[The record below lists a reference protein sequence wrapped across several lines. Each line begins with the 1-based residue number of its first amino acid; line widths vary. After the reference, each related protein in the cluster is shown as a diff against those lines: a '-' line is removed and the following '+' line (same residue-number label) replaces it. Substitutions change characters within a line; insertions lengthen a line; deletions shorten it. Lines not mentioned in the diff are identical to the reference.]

1 MPHTENK
8 NILLA
13 GFFLQVLSFNKT
25 GRKCEWEM
33 SKIPIRQKG
42 ASWMRMEG
50 NHHKESRLSNWDC
63 LRMIVL
69 PQYPRNHVEKHGER
83 KSWKEPGGR
92 GGEGDNT

>member
-1 MPHTENK
+1 
-8 NILLA
+8 
-13 GFFLQVLSFNKT
+13 
-25 GRKCEWEM
+25 
-33 SKIPIRQKG
+33 
-42 ASWMRMEG
+42 MRMEG
-50 NHHKESRLSNWDC
+50 NHHKESRVSNWDC